1 VNQVVPHIAVV
12 DDEAALRDTVAEYL
26 TRHGFLVSECDG
38 GAALDR
44 LMAERSVDLVL
55 LDVNMPSEDG
65 RSIARRLRVRGGI
78 GIVMLTA
85 NGESFDQVIGLEVGA
100 DDYVVKPFEPRVLL
114 ARVRAVLRRAQ
125 ERGEPV
131 ATMGR
136 RVRFGRCVLDLDA
149 RKLFDPDGGEIGVT
163 AMEYDLLRTFAE
175 HPNQALTRDRI
186 LDLAH
191 DRDMEPFDRSVDSR
205 IKRLRRKIEADPA
218 RPEVLKTVHG
228 AGYMFVPAGSDAR

>member
-1 VNQVVPHIAVV
+1 MTEPVHHIAVV
-12 DDEAALRDTVAEYL
+12 DDEAGLRDAVAEYL

-44 LMAERSVDLVL
+44 LMAERPVDLVV
-55 LDVNMPSEDG
+55 LDVSMPQEDG
-65 RSIARRLRVRGGI
+65 LSIARRLRVRGGI

-85 NGESFDQVIGLEVGA
+85 NGDNYDQVIGLEVGA

-114 ARVRAVLRRAQ
+114 ARVRAVLRRAR

-136 RVRFGRCVLDLDA
+136 RVRFGECVLDLDA
-149 RKLFDPDGGEIGVT
+149 RKLFDREGAEIGLT

-175 HPNQALTRDRI
+175 HPNRALSRDRI

-191 DRDMEPFDRSVDSR
+191 DREMEPFDRSVDSR
-205 IKRLRRKIEADPA
+205 VKRLRRKIETDPS
-218 RPEVLKTVHG
+218 RPRVLKTVHG
-228 AGYMFVPAGSDAR
+228 AGYMFVPGAGN